1 MINEQFKFF
10 IKNILNLDLEHDI
23 IFMKDHNLKY
33 VYANDRFCNI
43 FGVTLDE
50 LIGKDDTYIMSSES
64 FISKC
69 RESDLLAIEN
79 NFYITSEIVDAIT
92 YKVLKLKIHLEANNF
107 GLLCFAK
114 IT

>member
-1 MINEQFKFF
+1 MVNEQLKFF
-10 IKNILNLDLEHDI
+10 IKNILNLDLNHDI

-33 VYANDRFCNI
+33 VYANERFCNI

-50 LIGKDDTYIMSSES
+50 LIGKDDSYIINNKNIL
-64 FISKC
+64 FKC
-69 RESDLLAIEN
+69 KKSDLSAIEN
-79 NFYITSEIVDAIT
+79 NFCITNEVVDNIF

-114 IT
+114 TT